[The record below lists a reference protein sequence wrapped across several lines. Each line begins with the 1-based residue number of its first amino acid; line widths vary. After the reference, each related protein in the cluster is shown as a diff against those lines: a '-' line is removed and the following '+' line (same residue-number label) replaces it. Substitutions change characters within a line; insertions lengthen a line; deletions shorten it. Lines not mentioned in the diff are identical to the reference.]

1 MAFLAGLKEEGVEIR
16 EPSDRF
22 SYLFD
27 RFLAKFV
34 DYLLALSLEHAG
46 FLLGSSWLAWLA
58 ATAYILVADGLPG
71 GKSLGKRLSGLWV
84 SGRSGDPCSFY
95 ESTIRNIPL
104 GLAYILSQIP
114 WIGWA
119 LGLLVASVE
128 GLILAGM
135 PSDRRFGDDLVGT
148 MVRKGAFGGIER
160 RQDKAAEVTR
170 AETTEST
177 TP

>member
-1 MAFLAGLKEEGVEIR
+1 MDIR

-58 ATAYILVADGLPG
+58 ATAYLLVADGLPG
-71 GKSLGKRLSGLWV
+71 GKSLGKRLTGLWV
-84 SGRSGDPCSFY
+84 AGRTGCPCSFY
-95 ESTIRNIPL
+95 ESTIRNIPM

-114 WIGWA
+114 WIGWV
-119 LGLLVASVE
+119 LGVLVVSFEA
-128 GLILAGM
+128 LILAGM

-148 MVRKGAFGGIER
+148 MVRKSEFRGNKN
-160 RQDKAAEVTR
+160 RQDNASETSL
-170 AETTEST
+170 EDTTESP

>member
-1 MAFLAGLKEEGVEIR
+1 MDIR

-58 ATAYILVADGLPG
+58 ATTYILVADGLPG
-71 GKSLGKRLSGLWV
+71 GRSLGKRVTGLWV
-84 SGRSGDPCSFY
+84 SGRTGNPCSYF
-95 ESTIRNIPL
+95 ESTVRNLPL
-104 GLAYILSQIP
+104 GIAYILSQVP
-114 WIGWA
+114 WVGGF
-119 LGLLVASVE
+119 LGLAVVSIE

-148 MVRKGAFGGIER
+148 LVRKKEATGADR
-160 RQDKAAEVTR
+160 MDR
-170 AETTEST
+170 ASEAHREGTTESS
-177 TP
+177 TPS

>member
-1 MAFLAGLKEEGVEIR
+1 MERHLGGQRVDIR

-71 GKSLGKRLSGLWV
+71 GKSLGKRLTGMKVL
-84 SGRSGDPCSFY
+84 GRSGHPCTYF
-95 ESTIRNIPL
+95 ESTVRNLPL
-104 GLAYILSQIP
+104 GAAYILSLIP
-114 WIGWA
+114 WVGWI
-119 LGLLVASVE
+119 LGLAVVAIESMILV
-128 GLILAGM
+128 GM
-135 PSDRRFGDDLVGT
+135 PSDRRFGDDLAGT
-148 MVRKGAFGGIER
+148 LVRKQEITGGESGQER
-160 RQDKAAEVTR
+160 TADSSRDG
-170 AETTEST
+170 TTESS

>member
-1 MAFLAGLKEEGVEIR
+1 MDIR

-58 ATAYILVADGLPG
+58 ATAYLLVADGLPG
-71 GKSLGKRLSGLWV
+71 GKSLGKRLTGLWV
-84 SGRSGDPCSFY
+84 AGRTGRPCSFY
-95 ESTIRNIPL
+95 ESTIRNIPM

-114 WIGWA
+114 WIGWV
-119 LGLLVASVE
+119 LGVLVVSFEA
-128 GLILAGM
+128 LILAGM

-148 MVRKGAFGGIER
+148 MVRKSGFRENKN
-160 RQDKAAEVTR
+160 RQDNASEASLGD
-170 AETTEST
+170 TTESP

>member
-1 MAFLAGLKEEGVEIR
+1 MDIR

-58 ATAYILVADGLPG
+58 ATGYILVADGLPG
-71 GKSLGKRLSGLWV
+71 GKSLGKRLTGLWV
-84 SGRSGDPCSFY
+84 SGRTGHPCSFY
-95 ESTIRNIPL
+95 ESTVRNLPL
-104 GLAYILSQIP
+104 GLAYILSWIP
-114 WIGWA
+114 WIGWL
-119 LGLLVASVE
+119 LGLLVVSLEA
-128 GLILAGM
+128 LILAGM

-148 MVRKGAFGGIER
+148 MVRKSEFGGSES
-160 RQDKAAEVTR
+160 QYEQTP
-170 AETTEST
+170 ETSRGDSTESS